1 MARGTAQPWLALLVL
16 GLLVLTAGPALA
28 QSGAGANV
36 LQDIQVQSAGGE
48 RVELRLVTSGPAA
61 QPLAFTIDN
70 PARIALDLPATSVGL
85 KSRRQ
90 DVRLGALDSVLA
102 AESGGRTRV
111 VLNLSRMVPYETRLD
126 GNAVVVSLGAST
138 AGTPAVT
145 FPAATAPSGNAAATP
160 GRRSIQN
167 IDFRRGENGA
177 GRVIVTLSDPGT
189 AVDVRKESG
198 QVVLVFGGTEL
209 PEALRKRLDVTD
221 FATPVSTIE
230 SSGAANGARIAINAR
245 PPYDEFAYQSENVF
259 TVEVAPVTQKA
270 ADAPK
275 PTLFDAKRDYAGER
289 LTLSFQDIETRAVLQ
304 LLADVSGRNIVVSD
318 TVEGN
323 VTLRLQ
329 NVPWDQAL
337 DIVLATKG
345 LDMRENGNVII
356 VGPAAEIA
364 AREKADLE
372 SRQEIVE
379 LEPLQSEFIRVN
391 YAKAIDLAQLIRGRQ
406 RGLTSGGGG
415 GGGAGGG
422 GRNAL
427 LSPRGSVGIDER
439 TNTLLIQD
447 VPERISAIRRL
458 VTQLDI
464 PVRQVLIESR
474 IVVVRD
480 NFSRSLGIRW
490 GATAVAENGDDGLI
504 AVTGNGNGAN
514 GIVNSAIGNINN
526 NGSPFPVTL
535 PALGDRYN
543 VNLPVA
549 NPAGQFALAILDDDY
564 LVDLELSALQAEGR
578 GEVISSP
585 RVITANQ
592 KEASIRQGVEIPYQ
606 EAASSGATTTQFKE
620 AVLSL
625 TVTPQVTPD
634 DRVILDLRVTKD
646 SVGQTITNE
655 RGGQVPSI
663 DTRAVETQV
672 LVNNGQTV
680 VLGGIYETEQA
691 ETQRKVPLL
700 GDLPGLG
707 VLFRTTTT
715 TSNKTELLIFVTPK
729 ILREGAN
736 VY

>member
-1 MARGTAQPWLALLVL
+1 
-16 GLLVLTAGPALA
+16 
-28 QSGAGANV
+28 
-36 LQDIQVQSAGGE
+36 
-48 RVELRLVTSGPAA
+48 
-61 QPLAFTIDN
+61 
-70 PARIALDLPATSVGL
+70 
-85 KSRRQ
+85 
-90 DVRLGALDSVLA
+90 VLA

-126 GNAVVVSLGAST
+126 GNAVVVSLGAT
-138 AGTPAVT
+138 ASSTPAVT
-145 FPAATAPSGNAAATP
+145 FPAASAPAGNAAAAT
-160 GRRSIQN
+160 GKRSIQN
-167 IDFRRGENGA
+167 IDFRRGQNGA
-177 GRVIVTLSDPGT
+177 GRVVVTLSDPGT
-189 AVDVRKESG
+189 PVDVRKESG
-198 QVVLVFGGTEL
+198 QIVLVFGGTEL
-209 PEALRKRLDVTD
+209 PEGLRKRLDVTD

-230 SSGAANGARIAINAR
+230 SGGAASGARIAINAR
-245 PPYDEFAYQSENVF
+245 PPYDEFAYQSDNVF

-275 PTLFDAKRDYAGER
+275 PTLFDAKRDYGGER

-356 VGPAAEIA
+356 VAPAAEIA

-379 LEPLQSEFIRVN
+379 LEPLMSEFIQVN
-391 YAKAIDLAQLIRGRQ
+391 YAKALDLAQLIRGRQ
-406 RGLTSGGGG
+406 QGLTGGGG
-415 GGGAGGG
+415 GGGSGGT
-422 GRNAL
+422 GRNSL
-427 LSPRGSVGIDER
+427 LSTRGTVGIDER

-447 VPERISAIRRL
+447 VAERIGAIRRL
-458 VTQLDI
+458 VAQLDI

-504 AVTGNGNGAN
+504 AVTGNGNGTN

-729 ILREGAN
+729 ILREGSN
-736 VY
+736 IY